1 MERRERARGK
11 QVASLSQMSGR
22 ARGSH
27 RIPGLPFH
35 GITSDA
41 TWQPTR
47 RAGRG
52 LVEPSFF
59 RNAAIFH
66 QLSRGCTLM
75 AIGNAVGPSQASRPS
90 RRISVSLQT
99 RTPSALFLSSVL
111 AVRREKVAHAC
122 IPGCMVRKE
131 SSDVVLCEAGGCA
144 RTCTRSRAWPG
155 LSMTDWAEDAEG
167 GQEEIQTR
175 LESLQRLERPCM
187 HTA

>member
-1 MERRERARGK
+1 
-11 QVASLSQMSGR
+11 MSGR

-59 RNAAIFH
+59 KNAAIFH

-75 AIGNAVGPSQASRPS
+75 AIGNATLLSVGPSQASRPS
-90 RRISVSLQT
+90 RKISVSLQT
-99 RTPSALFLSSVL
+99 RTPSALFLLSVTVL

-122 IPGCMVRKE
+122 IPACMVRKE
-131 SSDVVLCEAGGCA
+131 SSDVVLCEAGVHGHVLG
-144 RTCTRSRAWPG
+144 RGRG
-155 LSMTDWAEDAEG
+155 LDC
-167 GQEEIQTR
+167 
-175 LESLQRLERPCM
+175 L
-187 HTA
+187 